1 MREGANVV
9 ERLTRSIAASG
20 LDVTPPTEPTEV
32 PGPVWEQL
40 LARIQIERMT
50 GLAIESAAAGSLRL
64 SDVQAAAL
72 LAEHRGAMAW
82 CLGVERKVVRLAGA
96 FDAVGIGFA
105 VLKGA
110 SVAHT
115 MYAEPC
121 LRSFADVDL
130 LVSTADYERAC
141 AVLGGLGHVRQ
152 RPEPRPGFEV
162 RFGKA
167 SVHKHPD
174 DGIEVDLH
182 RTLVLGPFGLWI
194 RPEELLERRETFLLA
209 GQKVSR
215 LDDTGMLLN
224 VAMHASLGWWP
235 PRLVPL
241 RDVLEVP
248 LSGEIEWDVLLRWAE
263 SWRLSAVLQHAF
275 ATATATLG
283 VPPPRE
289 AQALGSIRPPRSE
302 VRSLAAY
309 IGEERRRGGTT
320 ARTVKAIP
328 GVRAK
333 VAYIR
338 ALALPDRE
346 FLEARM
352 GEAGASYRRRWVIA
366 MRRYTGRPKRI
377 PAQRPAQSNRR
388 SA

>member
-1 MREGANVV
+1 MPEGADAV
-9 ERLTRSIAASG
+9 EGLARSVAASG
-20 LDVTPPTEPTEV
+20 LGTSPPNEPPELSD
-32 PGPVWEQL
+32 PAWERL
-40 LARIQIERMT
+40 FKRIRFERMT
-50 GLAIESAAAGSLRL
+50 GLAVESAAAGSLRL

-82 CLGVERKVVRLAGA
+82 CLGVERKLVGLADA
-96 FDAVGIGFA
+96 FDAEGIGFA

-115 MYAEPC
+115 MYPEPC

-141 AVLGGLGHVRQ
+141 ALLGGLGHVRQ
-152 RPEPRPGFEV
+152 RPEPRPGFEA

-194 RPEELLERRETFLLA
+194 DPEELLERREPFLLA
-209 GQKVSR
+209 GRKLSR

-241 RDVLEVP
+241 RDVVQVTNA
-248 LSGEIEWDVLLRWAE
+248 GQVDWRVLGRWCE
-263 SWRLSAVLQHAF
+263 PWHLSAVLDRAYSLT
-275 ATATATLG
+275 ASTLGTATPIELSRISRSVPAAERKALERYEGSRRAAGGTALATLRAI
-283 VPPPRE
+283 PD
-289 AQALGSIRPPRSE
+289 
-302 VRSLAAY
+302 VRSKAAY
-309 IGEERRRGGTT
+309 
-320 ARTVKAIP
+320 
-328 GVRAK
+328 
-333 VAYIR
+333 VA
-338 ALALPDRE
+338 ALAFPGRE
-346 FLEARM
+346 FLEARTKP
-352 GEAGASYRRRWVIA
+352 GRRPSYLRRLGVPARWI
-366 MRRYTGRPKRI
+366 
-377 PAQRPAQSNRR
+377 R
-388 SA
+388 SRW